1 MENLIVTEQEPA
13 GASIFCEVRIE
24 DKWGSLTYGSQM
36 YFVCNQEKKI
46 SQYFPWMKE
55 QKYKRKLE
63 KLGYKF

>member
-1 MENLIVTEQEPA
+1 
-13 GASIFCEVRIE
+13 VRIE
-24 DKWGSLTYGSQM
+24 DKWGSLTYESQM